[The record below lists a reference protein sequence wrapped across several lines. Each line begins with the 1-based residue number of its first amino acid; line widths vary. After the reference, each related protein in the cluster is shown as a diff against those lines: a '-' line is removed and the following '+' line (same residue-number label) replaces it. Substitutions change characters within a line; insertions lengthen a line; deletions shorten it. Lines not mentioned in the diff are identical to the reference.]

1 MRYFLI
7 AAAAVSLVAP
17 APTAADNPQ
26 LVGSVGPGFVISVTS
41 GGAAV
46 THLDSGT
53 YTLVVHDLADVHN
66 FHLFGPGGVNVSTEV
81 EFMGDKTFTVTL
93 TDGIYNF
100 DCDAHPTMNGK
111 FAVGT
116 AQLPVD
122 NPPPP
127 KPTTP
132 PARKLS
138 LRVAA
143 GGRITAPVHVAPGK
157 YAVTATDQSSI
168 ESVHLK
174 GAGVDRKTA
183 AAFKGAAHWTV
194 TLKRGRYRAFSDAH
208 PKLART
214 ITVS

>member
-1 MRYFLI
+1 MRFFLI
-7 AAAAVSLVAP
+7 AAAAVSLVAA

-26 LVGSVGPGFVISVTS
+26 LVGSVGPGYVISLNS

-46 THLDSGT
+46 THLDAGT

-66 FHLFGPGGVNVSTEV
+66 FHLFGPGGVNVSTEI

-100 DCDAHPTMNGK
+100 NCDAHPTMNGK
-111 FAVGT
+111 FAAGS
-116 AQLPVD
+116 AQLPTD
-122 NPPPP
+122 TTP
-127 KPTTP
+127 KPTSPTP
-132 PARKLS
+132 HKLS

-143 GGRITAPVHVAPGK
+143 GGRVSAPARLSPGK
-157 YAVTATDQSSI
+157 YAVTATDTSST

-174 GAGVDRKTA
+174 GPGVDRKTA
-183 AAFKGAAHWTV
+183 AAFKGTAHWTV
-194 TLKRGRYRAFSDAH
+194 TLKRGSYRALSDAH